1 MSLAAAVTFVLDP
14 TLTGP
19 ELVQRWRDSAHSC
32 GGYPQRIAAWPE
44 SFGEG
49 EITVVCDPDP
59 GHANFVGLV
68 HGGLTAS
75 LIDIAG
81 GGAVMTLLKPGERLL
96 TTDIAL
102 RFLNAAP
109 VDSGRLTARGR
120 IVHRD
125 ARKAVVEV
133 RVSDAADR
141 TLALGTVG
149 VSIRPP
155 G

>member
-49 EITVVCDPDP
+49 EITIVCDPDP

-96 TTDIAL
+96 TTDITL

-109 VDSGRLTARGR
+109 VDSGRLTACGR

-133 RVSDAADR
+133 RVSDAADH